1 MHWRIV
7 LKIYWLPAK
16 AKELREKRIARMQQ
30 EKQEDEFDKI
40 TNALDFSTVEIDES
54 S

>member
-1 MHWRIV
+1 
-7 LKIYWLPAK
+7 
-16 AKELREKRIARMQQ
+16 MQQ

-54 S
+54 SEEILISDEE